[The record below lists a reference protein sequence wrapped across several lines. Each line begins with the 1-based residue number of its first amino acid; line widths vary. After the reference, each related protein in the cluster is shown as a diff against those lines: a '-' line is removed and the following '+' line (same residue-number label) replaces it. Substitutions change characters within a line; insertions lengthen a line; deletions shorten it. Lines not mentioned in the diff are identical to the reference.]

1 MDENINS
8 NHQIRPDKIEYYLDI
23 AETVSERSTCLSKN
37 WGSIIVK
44 NDEIISTGYNGSP
57 RGTTNCLDKGY
68 CNRKKVNNQ
77 NAYTRGIGYEN
88 CLAVHS
94 EMNSIISASRNE
106 MIGSDLFLVG
116 IDKKTDDYVKD
127 PSPCK
132 LCRRMIINAGI
143 KRVIT
148 RLNKKDYKIT
158 NVDDWTEED
167 LLGGY

>member
-1 MDENINS
+1 MNQELDS
-8 NHQIRPDKIEYYLDI
+8 NKKIRPDKINYYLDI
-23 AETVSERSTCLSKN
+23 AETVAERSTCLNKN

-57 RGTTNCLDKGY
+57 RGITNCLDKGY
-68 CNRKKVNNQ
+68 CTKNTKKIE
-77 NAYTRGIGYEN
+77 RGTGYEN

-94 EMNSIISASRNE
+94 EMNSIISAGRNE
-106 MIGSDLFLVG
+106 MIGSTLYLVG
-116 IDKKTDDYVKD
+116 VDKRTNNYVNN

-143 KRVIT
+143 KEVIT
-148 RLNKKDYKIT
+148 RINKNEYKII
-158 NVDDWTEED
+158 NVDDWYEND